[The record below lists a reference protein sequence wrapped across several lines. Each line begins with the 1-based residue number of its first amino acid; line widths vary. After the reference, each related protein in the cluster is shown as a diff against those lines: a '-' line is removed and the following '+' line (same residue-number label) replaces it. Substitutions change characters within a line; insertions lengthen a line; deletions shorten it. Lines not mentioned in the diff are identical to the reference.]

1 MNSPGS
7 TALILSVLIGTVF
20 SGVGS
25 VWVAWLFVQAV
36 MAKYTQHLL
45 SLAAGALLATAFLH
59 LLPEAF
65 ETSQS
70 PRSLFVT
77 LLVGILF
84 FFLLDKAELW
94 HHGHEHHHEQEPD
107 HAHSHG
113 HSYLIDSSNAHS
125 HSHANS
131 TDYGETAIHT
141 PPISGGWAVL
151 FGDSLHC
158 FGDGVLVAAA
168 FMADFHVGLV
178 ASFAVWTHEVPHH
191 MGDLVVLS
199 SSSSNPRSAVIK
211 LSIAGAVTVLGG
223 VVGLFLLKGREVAL
237 PFLLA
242 LASSS
247 YIYVALA
254 DLIPQLQKRLSARQT
269 AAQLIW
275 LGTGMAMV
283 ALTSQLG

>member
-7 TALILSVLIGTVF
+7 TALILSVLLGTVF

-94 HHGHEHHHEQEPD
+94 HHGHEHHHEQELD
-107 HAHSHG
+107 HS
-113 HSYLIDSSNAHS
+113 HS

-131 TDYGETAIHT
+131 TDHGETASHT
-141 PPISGGWAVL
+141 HPISGGWAVL